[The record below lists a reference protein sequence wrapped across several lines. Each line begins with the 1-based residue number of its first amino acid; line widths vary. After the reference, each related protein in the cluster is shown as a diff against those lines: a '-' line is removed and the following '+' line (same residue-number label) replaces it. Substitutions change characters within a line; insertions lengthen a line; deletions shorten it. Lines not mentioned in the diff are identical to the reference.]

1 MPETAGDITT
11 VITRSS
17 MLSTLIK
24 GLRCLECGAASLI
37 IRVAD
42 HRLGL
47 VAAMETVCTECDT
60 VLNSTL
66 TSDRIDGSSSGN
78 VPFVVVR
85 QAVAASMDMGVG
97 HAGLIKLCRF
107 LDMKPLTQTS
117 YTKHTHA
124 ICEANKIVVTRM
136 LDDAATVVRRVYR
149 DIDPSIGH
157 DDTIDLTVSYDGSWM
172 TRGYKSEYGIGCVVE
187 VITGLVLDLQVMSLY
202 CQRCAYA
209 STRHGGRHTA
219 AFKDWYLTHE
229 PECNK
234 NYEGASGGME
244 VKAAELLWTRST
256 NRNFRYTTILSDG
269 DARTVTRLTNL
280 RVYGDVELHKEE
292 CVNHVAKRLNT
303 ALRKLASCGKKAGVT
318 LGGHWFGKLT
328 GKKIE
333 TLSRY
338 YRMAVQTHPHDVNG
352 MQNAILTSFNHCS
365 STDQKPQHDR
375 CPVGARSW
383 CFYQKALA
391 TGQEPGPHRT
401 NVGTPLAPDVAEH
414 VKEVY
419 TRLAHVDLLKRCTLG
434 KTQNANESL
443 HFVVWSK
450 CPKTTFVGIERVVSA
465 TCSAVSQFNAGIKVT
480 MKNLCDVM
488 QVPSGAHLLASAE
501 KADRR
506 RLQQAK
512 RQTLA
517 ASKEARQ
524 ARFVGRTRAAAAT
537 STDYAAGEF

>member
-1 MPETAGDITT
+1 M
-11 VITRSS
+11 
-17 MLSTLIK
+17 
-24 GLRCLECGAASLI
+24 ECGAASLA

-107 LDMKPLTQTS
+107 LNIKPLTHTS
-117 YTKHTHA
+117 YKKHLHA

-136 LDDAATVVRRVYR
+136 LDDAATVIRCVYR

-172 TRGYKSEYGIGCVVE
+172 TRGHKSLYGIGCVVE
-187 VITGLVLDLQVMSLY
+187 VVTGLVLDLQVMSLY

-219 AFKDWYLTHE
+219 AFKDWYLTHD
-229 PECNK
+229 PECNQ
-234 NYEGASGGME
+234 NSEGVSGGME
-244 VKAAELLWTRST
+244 VKAAKLLWTRST
-256 NRNFRYTTILSDG
+256 TNSNFRYTTILSSG
-269 DARTVTRLTNL
+269 DDKTFTHLNNMQ
-280 RVYGDVELHKEE
+280 VYGDVELQKEE
-292 CVNHVAKRLNT
+292 CVNHIAKHLNT

-318 LGGHWFGKLT
+318 LGGHGFGKLT
-328 GKKIE
+328 GKKME

-338 YRMAVQTHPHDVNG
+338 YRMSVQAHPHDVRG
-352 MQNAILTSFNHCS
+352 MQNAMLAWFDHCS
-365 STDQKPQHDR
+365 STDEKPQHDW

-401 NVGTPLAPDVAEH
+401 NGGTPLAPDVAEH

-419 TRLAHVDLLKRCTLG
+419 IRLAHVDFLKRCTLG

-443 HFVVWSK
+443 HSVVWSK
-450 CPKTTFVGIERVVSA
+450 CPKTTFVGLERVVSA
-465 TCSAVSQFNAGIKVT
+465 TCSAVSQFNAGIRVT
-480 MKNLCDVM
+480 MKNLCEVM
-488 QVPSGAHLLASAE
+488 QVSSGAHLLASAE
-501 KADRR
+501 KAD
-506 RLQQAK
+506 
-512 RQTLA
+512 
-517 ASKEARQ
+517 
-524 ARFVGRTRAAAAT
+524 
-537 STDYAAGEF
+537 